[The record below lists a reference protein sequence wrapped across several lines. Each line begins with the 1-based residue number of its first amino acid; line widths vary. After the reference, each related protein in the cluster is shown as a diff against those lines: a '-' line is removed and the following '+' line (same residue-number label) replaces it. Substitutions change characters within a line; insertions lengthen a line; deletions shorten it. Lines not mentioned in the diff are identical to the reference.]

1 VIARVVE
8 EVGLVA
14 VVGCSEGAETDWRR
28 GRKRGIVAAGQG
40 EMNRDRFS
48 ILYKGVQGVRKKR
61 RGEEDGEEGRAEGR
75 YGRERLRR
83 GGANYR
89 VQYGSTHWRLG
100 KKEERNSTDRV
111 FEERKIERSDV
122 LSAKASA
129 YGCPLRP

>member
-1 VIARVVE
+1 
-8 EVGLVA
+8 
-14 VVGCSEGAETDWRR
+14 
-28 GRKRGIVAAGQG
+28 
-40 EMNRDRFS
+40 MNRDRFS